1 MSGSTVGT
9 HLQQEA
15 LSGSNAT
22 RELQKFAAWLNK
34 DGRAFEVINPGYSK
48 CTDTEKNEAIRPL
61 VKELG
66 FNDEGLLFNVFRI
79 TGSSYITLGTGRGAY
94 LIPIQQESEA
104 TEAPAIST
112 NQNFNEPTT
121 KLAVGI
127 RVYFDRNVWVRSNF
141 DCVVIKLP

>member
-1 MSGSTVGT
+1 
-9 HLQQEA
+9 LQQEA

-66 FNDEGLLFNVFRI
+66 FNDEVKRPFLL
-79 TGSSYITLGTGRGAY
+79 TPTLIIYRGCFSTY
-94 LIPIQQESEA
+94 SESQEAA
-104 TEAPAIST
+104 TSP
-112 NQNFNEPTT
+112 
-121 KLAVGI
+121 
-127 RVYFDRNVWVRSNF
+127 
-141 DCVVIKLP
+141 